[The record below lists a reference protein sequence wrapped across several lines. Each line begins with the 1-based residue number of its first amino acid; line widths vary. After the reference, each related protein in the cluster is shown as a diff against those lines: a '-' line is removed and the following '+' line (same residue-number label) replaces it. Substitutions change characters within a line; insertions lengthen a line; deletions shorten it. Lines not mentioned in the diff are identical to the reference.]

1 MGTTVIFI
9 TKREMEDY
17 TLFLD
22 YVGKNYDKIQ
32 GKIKIIC
39 GRNKQ
44 PYNQDFLQDSIIR
57 CHNAIKKRG
66 YIKDKTPY
74 GIESYLIK
82 SYFTNVREDKRAAI
96 NAKRD
101 LNYNSDNISTLYEDW
116 YNTNN
121 VSALTKIASDLYKD
135 FSLLYILLKVEENFD
150 QEHSHLFKLKNLSN
164 GMTYKKLAAK
174 TNIKGCR
181 QKVLEVKEWLKENVT
196 KEEIK
201 DAFNEIYGELC

>member
-1 MGTTVIFI
+1 
-9 TKREMEDY
+9 MEDH

-82 SYFTNVREDKRAAI
+82 AYFTNVREDKRAAI

-116 YNTNN
+116 YNDNN
-121 VSALTKIASDLYKD
+121 VSALTKIKEDLFKD
-135 FSLLYILLKVEENFD
+135 YSILYLITVVEENFD
-150 QEHSHLFKLKNLSN
+150 QEHSYLFKLKNLSKD
-164 GMTYKKLAAK
+164 MTYKKLADK
-174 TNIKGCR
+174 THIKGCR
-181 QKVLEVKEWLKENVT
+181 QKVLEVKEFLQENVT
-196 KEEIK
+196 KEQIK
-201 DAFNEIYGELC
+201 ESFNEIFSELL

>member
-1 MGTTVIFI
+1 MT
-9 TKREMEDY
+9 MEDY

-82 SYFTNVREDKRAAI
+82 AYFTNVREDKRAAI

-116 YNTNN
+116 YNDNN
-121 VSALTKIASDLYKD
+121 VSALTKIKEDLFKD
-135 FSLLYILLKVEENFD
+135 YSILYLITVVEENFD
-150 QEHSHLFKLKNLSN
+150 QEHSYLFKLKNLSKD
-164 GMTYKKLAAK
+164 MTYKKLADK
-174 TNIKGCR
+174 THIKGCR
-181 QKVLEVKEWLKENVT
+181 QKVLEVKEFLQENVT
-196 KEEIK
+196 KEQIK
-201 DAFNEIYGELC
+201 ESFNEIFSELL

>member
-1 MGTTVIFI
+1 
-9 TKREMEDY
+9 MEDY

-82 SYFTNVREDKRAAI
+82 AYFTNVREDKRAAI

-116 YNTNN
+116 YNDNN
-121 VSALTKIASDLYKD
+121 VSALTKIKEDLFKD
-135 FSLLYILLKVEENFD
+135 YSILYLITVVEENFD
-150 QEHSHLFKLKNLSN
+150 QEHSYLFKLKNLSKD
-164 GMTYKKLAAK
+164 MTYKKLADK
-174 TNIKGCR
+174 THIKGCR
-181 QKVLEVKEWLKENVT
+181 QKVLEVKEFLQENVT
-196 KEEIK
+196 KEQIK
-201 DAFNEIYGELC
+201 ESFNEIFSELL

>member
-1 MGTTVIFI
+1 
-9 TKREMEDY
+9 MEDH

-116 YNTNN
+116 YNDNN
-121 VSALTKIASDLYKD
+121 VSALTKIKEDLFKD
-135 FSLLYILLKVEENFD
+135 YSILYLITVVEENFD
-150 QEHSHLFKLKNLSN
+150 QEHSYLFKLKNLSKD
-164 GMTYKKLAAK
+164 MTYKKLADK
-174 TNIKGCR
+174 THIKGCR
-181 QKVLEVKEWLKENVT
+181 QKVLEVKEFLQENVT
-196 KEEIK
+196 KEQIK
-201 DAFNEIYGELC
+201 ESFNEIFSELL

>member
-1 MGTTVIFI
+1 
-9 TKREMEDY
+9 MEDH

-82 SYFTNVREDKRAAI
+82 AYFTNVREDKRAAV

-116 YNTNN
+116 YNDNN
-121 VSALTKIASDLYKD
+121 VSALTKIKEDLFKD
-135 FSLLYILLKVEENFD
+135 YSILYLITVVEENFD
-150 QEHSHLFKLKNLSN
+150 QEHSYLFKLKNLSKD
-164 GMTYKKLAAK
+164 MTYKKLADK
-174 TNIKGCR
+174 THIKGCR
-181 QKVLEVKEWLKENVT
+181 QKVLEVKEFLQENVT
-196 KEEIK
+196 KEQIK
-201 DAFNEIYGELC
+201 ESFNEIFSELL